1 LGRRSDPVLVQA
13 MPPPPISLFLAT
25 RVLEGAAHL
34 AIVVAA
40 PISAYGVVLTS
51 LASPRFAGD
60 SNVTSPQRV

>member
-1 LGRRSDPVLVQA
+1 